1 MNQLVKTL
9 LTLLLGVLS
18 AHAAD
23 LDFRSA
29 KSSANALVQVSEFL
43 RERGYEPRVVDD
55 ACLITDRGLHI
66 THKPVND
73 PKGLD
78 RIVVSFAFGGT
89 GKPTP
94 AKLKAINEL
103 NDIFNTC
110 TILLDENGD
119 VIFRLNI
126 TFSDILSEREHREF
140 IAHIHAF
147 LDHFMNDAEIQP
159 LRDAIMR

>member
-1 MNQLVKTL
+1 MKTF
-9 LTLLLGVLS
+9 LTLLLGALS

-23 LDFRSA
+23 LDFRSV
-29 KSSANALVQVSEFL
+29 KSSAVAVVQVTQFL

-66 THKPVND
+66 THKPVHN

-89 GKPTP
+89 GKSTPT
-94 AKLKAINEL
+94 KLKAVNEL

-147 LDHFMNDAEIQP
+147 LDHFMNDAKTQS
-159 LRDAIMR
+159 LRDAIMK

>member
-1 MNQLVKTL
+1 MKTL
-9 LTLLLGVLS
+9 LTLLLGALG
-18 AHAAD
+18 AHTAN
-23 LDFRSA
+23 LDFRSV
-29 KSSANALVQVSEFL
+29 KSSAVALVQVTQFL
-43 RERGYEPRVVDD
+43 QERGYEPRVVDD

-66 THKPVND
+66 THKPVNN

-78 RIVVSFAFGGT
+78 RIVVSFAFAGT
-89 GKPTP
+89 GKSTP
-94 AKLKAINEL
+94 AKLKAVNEL

-126 TFSDILSEREHREF
+126 TFCDILTEREHREF

-147 LDHFMNDAEIQP
+147 LDHFMNDAKTQP

>member
-1 MNQLVKTL
+1 MKTL
-9 LTLLLGVLS
+9 LALLLGSLS

-23 LDFRSA
+23 LDFRSV
-29 KSSANALVQVSEFL
+29 KSTAVASVRVTEFL
-43 RERGYEPRVVDD
+43 RECGYEPRVVED
-55 ACLITDRGLHI
+55 ASLITDRGLHI
-66 THKPVND
+66 THKPVNN

-78 RIVVSFAFGGT
+78 RIVVSFAFDGT
-89 GKPTP
+89 GKSTP
-94 AKLKAINEL
+94 AKLKAVNEL
-103 NDIFNTC
+103 NDIFNTS

-147 LDHFMNDAEIQP
+147 LDHFMNDAKTQP
-159 LRDAIMR
+159 LRDTIMR

>member
-1 MNQLVKTL
+1 MKTL
-9 LTLLLGVLS
+9 LALLLGVLS

-23 LDFRSA
+23 LDFRSV
-29 KSSANALVQVSEFL
+29 KSTAVASVRVTEFL
-43 RERGYEPRVVDD
+43 RECGYEPRVVED
-55 ACLITDRGLHI
+55 ASLITDRGLHI
-66 THKPVND
+66 THKPVNN

-78 RIVVSFAFGGT
+78 RIVVSFAFDGT
-89 GKPTP
+89 GKSTP
-94 AKLKAINEL
+94 AKLKAVNEL

-147 LDHFMNDAEIQP
+147 LDHFMNDAKTQP
-159 LRDAIMR
+159 LRDAIMK